1 VIVRAKISNA
11 DLAELLARKAETSS
25 GILVRAFRRAARS
38 AFLWPE
44 RAGDLLAADRALTD
58 LHGVGPFI
66 ARQLQKWIEKPPR
79 EQTKA
84 PAIRRDFLTRA
95 DARGILASNPE
106 WAKRLRGDLQMHTTW
121 SDGSASIME
130 MAQAARD
137 RSYAYIAITDHSKG
151 LKIAGGIDEKALA
164 QQAREIA
171 QANRAMRD
179 SGLTVLRSIEMNLN
193 PRGEGDMDR
202 KSLAPRSRSGRVSL
216 VLAD

>member
-1 VIVRAKISNA
+1 MPVQRRTLCVSVTGKLSNA

-44 RAGDLLAADRALTD
+44 LASDLVAARRPLTE

-66 ARQLQKWIEKPPR
+66 AKQIRDWIEKPPR
-79 EQTKA
+79 EETRP

-95 DARGILASNPE
+95 DAKVILAAHPE
-106 WAKRLRGDLQMHTTW
+106 WGLRLRGDLQMHTAW
-121 SDGSASIME
+121 SDGSASILE
-130 MAQAARD
+130 MAEAAKERG
-137 RSYAYIAITDHSKG
+137 YAYISITDHSKG

-171 QANRAMRD
+171 GVNKAMRR
-179 SGLTVLRSIEMNLN
+179 SGLTVLRSI
-193 PRGEGDMDR
+193 
-202 KSLAPRSRSGRVSL
+202 
-216 VLAD
+216 